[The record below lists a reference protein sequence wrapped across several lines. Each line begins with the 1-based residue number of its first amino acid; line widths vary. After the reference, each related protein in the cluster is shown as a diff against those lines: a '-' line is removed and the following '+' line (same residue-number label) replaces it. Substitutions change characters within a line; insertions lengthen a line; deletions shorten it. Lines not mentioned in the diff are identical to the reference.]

1 MGQRSQIYIRYNVN
15 YVVGSKTNNP
25 SVSNFHGFIARYFQ
39 WNYGERMISRAR
51 GIIEAIHDEYMEYPF
66 LWGEQRCVEKMRRM
80 CDVNFDM
87 RDIMISSDILAE
99 VAEYCDGDLSYIFN
113 QDNNDGQ
120 LLIDVTDKMI
130 KYCFIDGTGDTTP
143 MDGDA
148 YMKWQMNDEDN
159 PDADWRVPTQ
169 YLKKSTINYTDK
181 NIKKINRLARLMTID
196 EVRSFITADYS
207 TYIPNLTSTTEEVID
222 EG

>member
-15 YVVGSKTNNP
+15 YVSGSKTCNP
-25 SVSNFHGFIARYFQ
+25 TTSNFHGLIARYYQ
-39 WNYGERMISRAR
+39 WNFGERMISRAR
-51 GIIEAIHDEYMEYPF
+51 GIIEAIKEEYMEYGF
-66 LWGEQRCVEKMRRM
+66 LWGESHSIEKLRRL

-87 RDIMISSDILAE
+87 RDIVMSDDILAE
-99 VAEYCDGDLSYIFN
+99 VAEYWGGDTSYIFN

-120 LLIDVTDKMI
+120 LLIDVTDNGI

-148 YMKWQMNDEDN
+148 YMRWQVNDEDN
-159 PDADWRVPTQ
+159 LDADWRVPV
-169 YLKKSTINYTDK
+169 KHRPKSVINYTDK
-181 NIKKINRLARLMTID
+181 NIKKIGKMARLMTKA
-196 EVRSFITADYS
+196 EVEEFVNADYS
-207 TYIPNLTSTTEEVID
+207 AYIPIKEESN